1 MLSHYL
7 DKSRMIV
14 YNTSIHGSD
23 NSDIPDKSD
32 DSQDSGYADDDE
44 ANDMDKTG
52 AALGRQFALE
62 RTQS

>member
-23 NSDIPDKSD
+23 NSDIPDESD
-32 DSQDSGYADDDE
+32 DSQDSGYADEDE
-44 ANDMDKTG
+44 ANDMDKTWQHRG
-52 AALGRQFALE
+52 GNLL
-62 RTQS
+62 